1 MRARITAKVDKES
14 FANNRP
20 SQRKSVGGKRLALTP
35 ETTALLVE
43 EGHRVFMEKGAG
55 QGINY
60 PDHSYADSGAEIV
73 DTHSEIMQ
81 ADLII
86 KISPP
91 SLEEVEMMKPR
102 TTVFSFLQLH
112 QLTKSTLELMS
123 EKE

>member
-1 MRARITAKVDKES
+1 MHELLQKSIKKASLTIGLPKE
-14 FANNRP
+14 N
-20 SQRKSVGGKRLALTP
+20 QSVEKRLALTP